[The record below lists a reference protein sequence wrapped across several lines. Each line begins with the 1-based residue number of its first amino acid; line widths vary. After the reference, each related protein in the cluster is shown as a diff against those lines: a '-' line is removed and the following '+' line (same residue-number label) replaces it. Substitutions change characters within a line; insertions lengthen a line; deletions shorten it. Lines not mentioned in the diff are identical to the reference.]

1 MATYVMAN
9 PNVNVREGAGTDFK
23 LIASSPWANNTQVT
37 RSGSLVTDKNGTK
50 WQYCKK
56 SSNLAQAGYIQNS
69 YLVDR

>member
-1 MATYVMAN
+1 MIAGLRYVCMSVGLELA
-9 PNVNVREGAGTDFK
+9 K

-37 RSGSLVTDKNGTK
+37 RNGSLVTDKNGTK

>member
-9 PNVNVREGAGTDFK
+9 PNVNVREGAGFNF
-23 LIASSPWANNTQVT
+23 IASSPWANNTQVT
-37 RSGSLVTDKNGTK
+37 RSGSLVTDKDGTK

-56 SSNLAQAGYIQNS
+56 SSNLAQACYIQNS